1 VTPPPLRV
9 WLMTALLLG
18 AALALAAIARLV
30 FGVPLDVLI

>member
-18 AALALAAIARLV
+18 ATIALAAIARLV

>member
-18 AALALAAIARLV
+18 AAIALAAIAGLV
-30 FGVPLDVLI
+30 FGISFSVLI